1 MFDIRAIRDNPEA
14 FRTAWNRRKPGLGD
28 AVDSIH
34 AHDAALRVAVTDK
47 QDAEKLRNETSKL
60 IGRAKAGKN
69 EEEAARLMAIVAE
82 AKDTIEAAGEQEA
95 AARGLLDDLLMGL
108 PNLPLADVPDGPD
121 EHANVEKSRWGE
133 PKRINN
139 PKDHADLG
147 EALKSGLGFS
157 QMDFDSAVK
166 MSGARF
172 VALRGKLARMERALA
187 AFMLDLQTEEHGYE
201 EVSPPLL
208 VRDDTLKGTGQLPK
222 FGEDLFS
229 GFFGLKTVSD
239 FANDKVE
246 IEKVRRYVWSVLQSI
261 RNVDDKVTEKT
272 ISSAQLRVKI
282 LDYVPPVFAFDA
294 DYLND
299 FNGQSLHR
307 LAYYIGFDA
316 NRAVKDWEDVVDGFK
331 DDPVKNLK
339 EQISDRAWLIP
350 TAEVPLTNLVRDQ
363 ILDASRLPLRFTAH
377 TPCFR
382 SEAGSAGRDTKGMI
396 RLHQFNKVEL
406 VSIVENE
413 EKGLEELERMTG
425 CAEEVLKRL
434 DLPFRRMLLCTGD
447 MGAGARKTYDLEV
460 WLPSQNTYREI
471 SSCSYCGDFQA
482 RRMDARFRKEA
493 GARPEFVHTLNGS
506 GLAVGRTLVAV
517 IENYQN
523 EDGSITVPDV
533 LRPYMGGLEVIA

>member
-1 MFDIRAIRDNPEA
+1 MFDIRAIRDNPDA
-14 FRTAWNRRKPGLGD
+14 FRAAWNRRKPGLGD
-28 AVDSIH
+28 SVDEIVR
-34 AHDAALRVAVTDK
+34 HDSALRKAVTDK
-47 QDAEKLRNETSKL
+47 QDAEKVRNENSKL
-60 IGRAKAGKN
+60 IGRAKAEKN
-69 EEEAARLMAIVAE
+69 EDEAARLMALVAE
-82 AKDTIEAAGEQEA
+82 AKATIETAGEQEA
-95 AARGLLDDLLMGL
+95 AAKALLDDLLMGL
-108 PNLPLADVPDGPD
+108 PNLPLAEVPLGSDEDGN
-121 EHANVEKSRWGE
+121 EEQHRWGE

-147 EALKSGLGFS
+147 EALKSDLGFS

-187 AFMLDLQTEEHGYE
+187 AFMLDLQTDEHGYE

-208 VRDDTLKGTGQLPK
+208 VKDDALVGTGQLPK
-222 FGEDLFS
+222 FAEDLF
-229 GFFGLKTVSD
+229 KT
-239 FANDKVE
+239 
-246 IEKVRRYVWSVLQSI
+246 
-261 RNVDDKVTEKT
+261 T
-272 ISSAQLRVKI
+272 
-282 LDYVPPVFAFDA
+282 LDHY
-294 DYLND
+294 
-299 FNGQSLHR
+299 
-307 LAYYIGFDA
+307 
-316 NRAVKDWEDVVDGFK
+316 
-331 DDPVKNLK
+331 
-339 EQISDRAWLIP
+339 LIP

-413 EKGLEELERMTG
+413 EAGLAELERMTG

-434 DLPFRRMLLCTGD
+434 NLPFRRMLLCTGD

-460 WLPSQNTYREI
+460 WIPSQNTYREI
-471 SSCSYCGDFQA
+471 SSCSYCADFQA

-493 GARPEFVHTLNGS
+493 GAKPEFVHTLNGS

-533 LRPYMGGLEVIA
+533 LRPYMSGLEVIS

>member
-1 MFDIRAIRDNPEA
+1 MFDIRAIRDNPDA
-14 FRTAWNRRKPGLGD
+14 FRAAWNRRKPGLGD
-28 AVDSIH
+28 IVDQIH
-34 AHDAALRVAVTDK
+34 AHDGALRKAVTDK
-47 QDAEKLRNETSKL
+47 QDAEKVRNETSKL
-60 IGRAKAGKN
+60 IGRAKAEKN
-69 EEEAARLMAIVAE
+69 EGEAARLMAIVAD

-95 AARGLLDDLLMGL
+95 AAKGLLDDILMGL
-108 PNLPLADVPDGPD
+108 PNLPLAEVPEGED
-121 EHANVEKSRWGE
+121 EADNVEQSRWGE

-147 EALKSGLGFS
+147 EALKSDAGFP

-187 AFMLDLQTEEHGYE
+187 AFMLDLQTGEHGYE

-208 VRDDTLKGTGQLPK
+208 VRDDALIGTGQLPK
-222 FGEDLFS
+222 FAEDLFA
-229 GFFGLKTVSD
+229 T
-239 FANDKVE
+239 
-246 IEKVRRYVWSVLQSI
+246 
-261 RNVDDKVTEKT
+261 T
-272 ISSAQLRVKI
+272 
-282 LDYVPPVFAFDA
+282 LDHF
-294 DYLND
+294 
-299 FNGQSLHR
+299 
-307 LAYYIGFDA
+307 
-316 NRAVKDWEDVVDGFK
+316 
-331 DDPVKNLK
+331 
-339 EQISDRAWLIP
+339 LIP
-350 TAEVPLTNLVRDQ
+350 TAEVPLTNLVREQ
-363 ILDASRLPLRFTAH
+363 ILDAARLPLRFTAH

-413 EKGLEELERMTG
+413 EAGLEELERMTG

-493 GARPEFVHTLNGS
+493 GAKPEFVHTLNGS

>member
-1 MFDIRAIRDNPEA
+1 MFDIRAIRDNPDA
-14 FRTAWNRRKPGLGD
+14 FCAAWNRRKPGLGD
-28 AVDSIH
+28 IVDQIH
-34 AHDAALRVAVTDK
+34 AHDGALRKAVTDK
-47 QDAEKLRNETSKL
+47 QDAEKVRNENSKL
-60 IGRAKAGKN
+60 IGRAKAEKN
-69 EEEAARLMAIVAE
+69 EEEAARLMALVAD
-82 AKDTIEAAGEQEA
+82 AKLTIEAAGEQEA
-95 AARGLLDDLLMGL
+95 AAKALLDDILMGL
-108 PNLPLADVPDGPD
+108 PNLPLAEVPEGED
-121 EHANVEKSRWGE
+121 EESNVEQSRWGE

-147 EALKSGLGFS
+147 EALKSDAGFP

-187 AFMLDLQTEEHGYE
+187 AFMLDLQTGEHGYE

-208 VRDDTLKGTGQLPK
+208 VRDNALIGTGQLPK
-222 FGEDLFS
+222 FAEDLFA
-229 GFFGLKTVSD
+229 T
-239 FANDKVE
+239 
-246 IEKVRRYVWSVLQSI
+246 
-261 RNVDDKVTEKT
+261 T
-272 ISSAQLRVKI
+272 
-282 LDYVPPVFAFDA
+282 LDHF
-294 DYLND
+294 
-299 FNGQSLHR
+299 
-307 LAYYIGFDA
+307 
-316 NRAVKDWEDVVDGFK
+316 
-331 DDPVKNLK
+331 
-339 EQISDRAWLIP
+339 LIP
-350 TAEVPLTNLVRDQ
+350 TAEVPLTNLVREQ

-413 EKGLEELERMTG
+413 EQGLAELERMTG

-493 GARPEFVHTLNGS
+493 GAKPEFVHTLNGS

-533 LRPYMGGLEVIA
+533 LRPYMGGLEIIA